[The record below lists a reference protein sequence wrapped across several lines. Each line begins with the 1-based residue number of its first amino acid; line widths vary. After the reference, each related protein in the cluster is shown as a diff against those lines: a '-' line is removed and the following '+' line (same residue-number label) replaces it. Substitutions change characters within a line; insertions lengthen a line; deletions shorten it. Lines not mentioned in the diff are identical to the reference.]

1 MGTLCSAHFDA
12 GRQNKPSRFIS
23 NSRISTEGMISGA
36 SFGEPSFF
44 YQNDRSGIAGGE

>member
-1 MGTLCSAHFDA
+1 
-12 GRQNKPSRFIS
+12 
-23 NSRISTEGMISGA
+23 MISGA

>member
-1 MGTLCSAHFDA
+1 
-12 GRQNKPSRFIS
+12 
-23 NSRISTEGMISGA
+23 MISSA